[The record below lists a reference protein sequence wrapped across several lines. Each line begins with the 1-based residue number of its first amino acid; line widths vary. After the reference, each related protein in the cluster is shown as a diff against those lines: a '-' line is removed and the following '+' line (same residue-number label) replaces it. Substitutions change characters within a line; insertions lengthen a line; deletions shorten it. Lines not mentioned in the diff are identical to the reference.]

1 MAVEQ
6 VTCPL
11 PGGMILGGETSRA
24 SPTHGLDTEWD
35 SAERYGTI
43 PTQAKDTGW
52 GMAERCQG
60 NSPLS
65 GKVLAGRAYLG
76 KNSRNTWGSAEWCQG
91 CSVSGDLRVLAEWLS
106 KRLI

>member
-1 MAVEQ
+1 MKDTEK
-6 VTCPL
+6 L
-11 PGGMILGGETSRA
+11 PPSQKTLGGQGR
-24 SPTHGLDTEWD
+24 
-35 SAERYGTI
+35 
-43 PTQAKDTGW
+43 